1 MSKSNELNLYG
12 DNLAPLFVIMAASLW
27 AVDGIVLRPILFNL
41 PVSLVVFVES
51 LIAAVV
57 ITPFMLRKFSVI
69 RELSYKDWLS
79 FFLVALLGGAIGT
92 MAITKALFY
101 VNYVNL
107 SIVILIQKLQPVFAL
122 TLAAIF
128 LKEKLPLK
136 FFTYA
141 GTAIVGAYVMTFG
154 LNFPS
159 IDQTDKTVLAT
170 AFALLAAFSFGSS
183 TVFSK
188 RALRNVSFEMGTYL
202 RFSISTGVM
211 LVVSFTSGSILSI
224 NEISSNQLLIFFLI
238 AFTTGG
244 AAIFLYY
251 YGLKRI
257 TASVAAI
264 CELAFP
270 LVAVIL
276 EYFVHGNILGP
287 VQWIGVTILLL
298 SIVKVGGI
306 NTSLLAKGS

>member
-1 MSKSNELNLYG
+1 MSKSSELKLYG
-12 DNLAPLFVIMAASLW
+12 DNLAPLFVIFAASLW

-41 PVSLVVFVES
+41 PVSLVVLVES
-51 LIAAVV
+51 LIAALL
-57 ITPFMLRKFSVI
+57 ITPFMLRKFSVLG
-69 RELSYKDWLS
+69 ELSYKDWLS
-79 FFLVALLGGAIGT
+79 FFAVAVLGGAIGT

-141 GTAIVGAYVMTFG
+141 GAAIIGAYVMTFG
-154 LNFPS
+154 LSFPS
-159 IDQTDKTVLAT
+159 IDQTDKTVAAA

-188 RALRNVSFEMGTYL
+188 RALRNISFEMGTYL
-202 RFSISTGVM
+202 RFSITTGVM
-211 LVVSFTSGSILSI
+211 LIISLASSS
-224 NEISSNQLLIFFLI
+224 ISSVADISTTQFLIFFLI

-270 LVAVIL
+270 LTAIVL
-276 EYFVHGNILGP
+276 EYILRGNILNP
-287 VQWIGVTILLL
+287 VQWAGVAILFFCILLVTRIR
-298 SIVKVGGI
+298 S
-306 NTSLLAKGS
+306 